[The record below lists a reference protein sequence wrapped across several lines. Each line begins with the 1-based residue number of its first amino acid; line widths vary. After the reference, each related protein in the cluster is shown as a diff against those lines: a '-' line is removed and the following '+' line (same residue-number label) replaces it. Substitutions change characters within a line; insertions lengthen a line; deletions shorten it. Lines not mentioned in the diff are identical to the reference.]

1 MSFPNPEAC
10 AVRERT
16 ADGDNV
22 GRCYFHTVGGM
33 CPRHGDVAAVQ
44 RHYVET
50 GRLTDERSLN
60 RLGALERATS
70 AGRAHVGAHTSQRHG
85 SK

>member
-50 GRLTDERSLN
+50 GRLTDERALN
-60 RLGALERATS
+60 RLPSGQPWQSIDDE
-70 AGRAHVGAHTSQRHG
+70 
-85 SK
+85 